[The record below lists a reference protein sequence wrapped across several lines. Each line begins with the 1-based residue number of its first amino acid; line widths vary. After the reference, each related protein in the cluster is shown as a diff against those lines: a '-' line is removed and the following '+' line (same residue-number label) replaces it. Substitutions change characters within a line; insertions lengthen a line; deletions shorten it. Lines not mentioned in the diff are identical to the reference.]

1 MSNRE
6 RRDFDTRFK
15 KGQSG
20 NPKGRPQGRKNNSS
34 IVRDVLFKPIR
45 VNDGNTSRNVPKIA
59 AALEVC
65 LNNALKGDLRAFIKV
80 LDVAERFNS
89 FQPEPHEPRFSVIR
103 HVIVDP
109 KDPTSEDSTKT

>member
-1 MSNRE
+1 MSTKE
-6 RRDFDTRFK
+6 RRDFNTRFK

-20 NPKGRPQGRKNNSS
+20 NPKGRPKGRKNNSA

-45 VNDGNTSRNVPKIA
+45 VNDGNTSRSVPKIA

-65 LNNALKGDLRAFIKV
+65 LNNALKGDLRAFMKV

-89 FQPEPHEPRFSVIR
+89 FQPEPGEPPILEIR
-103 HVIVDP
+103 RIIVEP
-109 KDPTSEDSTKT
+109 KDPTSEDPVKT